1 MQESLGSLLF
11 DESHFGLELLLAVV
25 GLHHVGFGGATVL
38 DECLLVGLALGE
50 EQLVERRLKM
60 VYLVLGGSIVAVGQ
74 FLDTFEYLVLG
85 GIHLQRCSLGIG
97 LAVYCRCRGGIA
109 GFGHGV
115 VVYVGRLG
123 CHCFFSNVLF
133 QDVVLRVHHIT
144 V

>member
-1 MQESLGSLLF
+1 MNVFWS
-11 DESHFGLELLLAVV
+11 
-25 GLHHVGFGGATVL
+25 
-38 DECLLVGLALGE
+38 LALGE

-60 VYLVLGGSIVAVGQ
+60 VYLVLGGSLVAVGQ
-74 FLDTFEYLVLG
+74 LLDTFEYLVLG

-97 LAVYCRCRGGIA
+97 LAVHCRCRGGIA
-109 GFGHGV
+109 GFGHGI
-115 VVYVGRLG
+115 VVYVGRLD